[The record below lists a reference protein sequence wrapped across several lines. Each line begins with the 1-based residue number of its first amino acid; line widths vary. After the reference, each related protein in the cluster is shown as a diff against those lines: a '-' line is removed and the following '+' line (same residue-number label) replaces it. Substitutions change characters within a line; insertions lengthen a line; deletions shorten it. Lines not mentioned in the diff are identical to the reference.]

1 MSFAYDEGVAYP
13 TPFRHLVDWTW
24 VWVGLLVLAKALDV
38 GTTAVGLLYVPGFVE
53 GNPFAALYFDAM
65 GVVTGLLT
73 LSVLTVVVVAA
84 VTELGARYLEGH
96 EESPHWG
103 PTATRVVGYVPLSVV
118 FVFAALHNT
127 GLIVRV
133 VLFG

>member
-1 MSFAYDEGVAYP
+1 MSYAYEDAVGYP

-24 VWVGLLVLAKALDV
+24 VWAGLLVFGKLLDA

-53 GNPFAALYFDAM
+53 ANPFAALYFDAL
-65 GVVTGLLT
+65 GVVTGLVT
-73 LSVLTVVVVAA
+73 LSILTVAIVAT

-96 EESPHWG
+96 EESPGWG
-103 PTATRVVGYVPLSVV
+103 PTATRFVGYVPLTIV

-133 VLFG
+133 VFFG